1 MTLPEGFRYASI
13 AERRVM
19 LRSAAAAAGHP
30 LGDEEEAATGA
41 PAGALDL
48 ADLMVESAVGVLPV
62 PVGVAAGFLI
72 DGRELAVPMATEEPS
87 VIAAATHAARLVRR
101 GGGFATSGGLPL
113 ATVQVFVDRAAGA
126 AERVR
131 AAEPEIRER
140 VDAAVP
146 SLVARG
152 GGYRGLR
159 VVPLPASGVLKVE
172 VDLDARDAMGA
183 NKVNTAGE
191 ALRPLLE
198 RAAAGGTVLMSIVTN
213 AARHNLCTAR
223 FSCPEEH
230 LARAGRSGAEMAER
244 VVRATAVAGEDP
256 GRAVTHNKG
265 IMNGIAAVALATG
278 NDTRAVEAAAH
289 LHAGRSGT
297 YGPLSAYGRQDGEL
311 VGTLSVPIPLG
322 SVGGATSVHP
332 GARFALQVL
341 GNPGARPL
349 ARIACAVGL
358 AQNLAALLALV
369 GDGIQRGHLRL
380 HARRLAFQA
389 GARGPEVE
397 RIADRIARAGTV
409 DGAAAAVALAELR
422 RGEP

>member
-1 MTLPEGFRYASI
+1 MTLPERFRYASV

-19 LRSAAAAAGHP
+19 LRSAAAAGGHP
-30 LGDEEEAATGA
+30 LGDAEHAATGA
-41 PAGALDL
+41 PADALDL
-48 ADLMVESAVGVLPV
+48 ADLMVESAVGVLSV
-62 PVGVAAGFLI
+62 PLGIAAGFLI
-72 DGRELAVPMATEEPS
+72 DGREHAVPMATEEPS

-101 GGGFATSGGLPL
+101 GGGFTTSGGLPL
-113 ATVQVFVDRAAGA
+113 ATVQVFVDGAADA

-131 AAEPEIRER
+131 AAEPAIREH

-146 SLVARG
+146 TLVARG

-159 VVPLPASGVLKVE
+159 VLPLPASGVLKVE

-198 RAAAGGTVLMSIVTN
+198 RTGGGTVLMSIVTN
-213 AARHNLCTAR
+213 ASRHNVCTAR
-223 FSCPEEH
+223 FSCPDEL
-230 LARAGRSGAEMAER
+230 LARAGRNGAQMAER
-244 VVRATAVAGEDP
+244 VVRATAVAADDP
-256 GRAVTHNKG
+256 DRAVTHNKG

-289 LHAGRSGT
+289 LHAGRSGR
-297 YGPLSAYGRQDGEL
+297 YGPLSSFRREDGGL
-311 VGTLSVPIPLG
+311 VGELSVPIPLG

-341 GNPGARPL
+341 GNPGARRL
-349 ARIACAVGL
+349 ARIACAAGL
-358 AQNLAALLALV
+358 AQNLAALMALV
-369 GDGIQRGHLRL
+369 GEGIQRGHLRL

-397 RIADRIARAGTV
+397 RVAGRIAAAGTV
-409 DGAAAAVALAELR
+409 DGDAAAAALAELR
-422 RGEP
+422 RSES

>member
-1 MTLPEGFRYASI
+1 MNLPERFRYAAV
-13 AERRVM
+13 AERRAM
-19 LRSAAAAAGHP
+19 LRTAAAAAGQP
-30 LGDEEEAATGA
+30 LGDAEYAATGA
-41 PAGALDL
+41 PAEALDL
-48 ADLMVESAVGVLPV
+48 ADLMIESAVGVLTV
-62 PVGVAAGFLI
+62 PVGIAAGFLI

-87 VIAAATHAARLVRR
+87 VIATATHAARLVRR
-101 GGGFATSGGLPL
+101 GGGFTTSGGLPM
-113 ATVQVFVDRAAGA
+113 ATVQVFVDGAASA
-126 AERVR
+126 AERVQ
-131 AAEPEIRER
+131 AAEPEIRAQ

-146 SLVARG
+146 TLVARG

-159 VVPLPASGVLKVE
+159 VLPLPAIGVLKVE

-198 RAAAGGTVLMSIVTN
+198 RTGGGTVLMSIVSN
-213 AARHNLCTAR
+213 ASRHNVCTAR
-223 FSCPEEH
+223 FSCPEGR

-244 VVRATAVAGEDP
+244 VVRATAVAAHAPD
-256 GRAVTHNKG
+256 RAVTHNKG
-265 IMNGIAAVALATG
+265 IMNGIAAVALASG

-289 LHAGRSGT
+289 LHAARSGR
-297 YGPLSAYGRQDGEL
+297 YGPLSGFRRADGEL
-311 VGTLSVPIPLG
+311 VGELAVPIPLG

-358 AQNLAALLALV
+358 AQNLAALMALV
-369 GDGIQRGHLRL
+369 GEGIQRGHLRL

-397 RIADRIARAGTV
+397 RVADRIAGAGTV
-409 DGAAAAVALAELR
+409 DGDAAAAALAELR
-422 RGEP
+422 RSEP

>member
-1 MTLPEGFRYASI
+1 M
-13 AERRVM
+13 RV
-19 LRSAAAAAGHP
+19 L
-30 LGDEEEAATGA
+30 
-41 PAGALDL
+41 
-48 ADLMVESAVGVLPV
+48 
-62 PVGVAAGFLI
+62 
-72 DGRELAVPMATEEPS
+72 
-87 VIAAATHAARLVRR
+87 
-101 GGGFATSGGLPL
+101 
-113 ATVQVFVDRAAGA
+113 
-126 AERVR
+126 
-131 AAEPEIRER
+131 
-140 VDAAVP
+140 
-146 SLVARG
+146 
-152 GGYRGLR
+152 
-159 VVPLPASGVLKVE
+159 PLPASGVLKVE

-198 RAAAGGTVLMSIVTN
+198 RTTGGTVLMSIVTN
-213 AARHNLCTAR
+213 ASRHNLCTAR
-223 FSCPEEH
+223 FSCPEER
-230 LARAGRSGAEMAER
+230 LARAGRSGAEMAGR
-244 VVRATAVAGEDP
+244 VVRATAVAADDS

-265 IMNGIAAVALATG
+265 IMNGISAVALATG

-289 LHAGRSGT
+289 LHAGRSGR
-297 YGPLSAYGRQDGEL
+297 YGPLSSFRREDGEL
-311 VGTLSVPIPLG
+311 AGELSVPIPLG

-369 GDGIQRGHLRL
+369 GEGIQRGHLRL

-397 RIADRIARAGTV
+397 RIADRIAGGGTV
-409 DGAAAAVALAELR
+409 DGAAAAAALAELR

>member
-1 MTLPEGFRYASI
+1 
-13 AERRVM
+13 M
-19 LRSAAAAAGHP
+19 LQSAAAAAGHP

-87 VIAAATHAARLVRR
+87 VIAAATHAARLARR
-101 GGGFATSGGLPL
+101 GGGFATSGGLPI
-113 ATVQVFVDRAAGA
+113 ATVQVFVDGAA

-131 AAEPEIRER
+131 AAEPEIREQ

-152 GGYRGLR
+152 GGYCGLR

-244 VVRATAVAGEDP
+244 VVRATAVAADDA

-265 IMNGIAAVALATG
+265 IMNGISAVALATG

-289 LHAGRSGT
+289 LHAGRSGR
-297 YGPLSAYGRQDGEL
+297 YGPLSSFRREDGEL
-311 VGTLSVPIPLG
+311 VGELSVPIPLG

-369 GDGIQRGHLRL
+369 GEGIQRGHLRL

-389 GARGPEVE
+389 GARGPEVD
-397 RIADRIARAGTV
+397 RIADRIAGAGTI
-409 DGAAAAVALAELR
+409 DGAAAAAAFAELR
-422 RGEP
+422 RDEP

>member
-1 MTLPEGFRYASI
+1 MTLPERFRYASI

-30 LGDEEEAATGA
+30 LGDEEEAATGT

-87 VIAAATHAARLVRR
+87 VIAAATHAARLARR
-101 GGGFATSGGLPL
+101 GGGFATSGGLPI
-113 ATVQVFVDRAAGA
+113 ATVQVFVDGAA

-140 VDAAVP
+140 VHAAVP
-146 SLVARG
+146 TLVARG
-152 GGYRGLR
+152 GGYRGMR
-159 VVPLPASGVLKVE
+159 VLALPASGVLKVE

-198 RAAAGGTVLMSIVTN
+198 RTAGGTVLMSIVTN
-213 AARHNLCTAR
+213 ASRHNVCTAR
-223 FSCPEEH
+223 FSCPEERF
-230 LARAGRSGAEMAER
+230 ARAGRSGAEMAGR
-244 VVRATAVAGEDP
+244 VVRATAVAADDA

-265 IMNGIAAVALATG
+265 IMNGISAVALATG

-289 LHAGRSGT
+289 LHAGRSGR
-297 YGPLSAYGRQDGEL
+297 YGPLSSFRREDGEL
-311 VGTLSVPIPLG
+311 VGELSVPIPVG

-369 GDGIQRGHLRL
+369 GEGIQRGHLRL

-397 RIADRIARAGTV
+397 RVADRIAGAGTI
-409 DGAAAAVALAELR
+409 DGAAAAAAFAELR
-422 RGEP
+422 RDEP